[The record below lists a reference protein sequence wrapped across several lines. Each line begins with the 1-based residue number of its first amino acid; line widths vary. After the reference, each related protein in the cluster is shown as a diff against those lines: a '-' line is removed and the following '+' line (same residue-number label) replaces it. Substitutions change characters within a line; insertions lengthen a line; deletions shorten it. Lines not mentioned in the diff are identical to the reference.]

1 MKGRGLCCPCVPDTV
16 WLAVAG
22 RSGAAAPRLVE
33 PKSQASIR
41 SVPLPDRVAV
51 GIDQH
56 LASCPVLVTG
66 GLDGLLIRNS
76 RGGPVWPRTFHAR
89 IFQQATEA
97 AALPGVRFHDLRH
110 FYASA
115 LTAAGESVITVQAAL
130 GHASAVVRGAAGEQK
145 RSLWR
150 ALAWLSLRALTA
162 GPAPWLHRWHRES
175 QARVPDDRCAHRRRP
190 GVIEGVRRAC
200 PDLLVCS
207 GASGAGQSGRA
218 AGSACRVR
226 RWSMAAR
233 SAGSRLGHSP
243 AYTPGSPLR
252 SAAEAN
258 VFV

>member
-1 MKGRGLCCPCVPDTV
+1 
-16 WLAVAG
+16 
-22 RSGAAAPRLVE
+22 
-33 PKSQASIR
+33 
-41 SVPLPDRVAV
+41 
-51 GIDQH
+51 
-56 LASCPVLVTG
+56 VTG

-89 IFQQATEA
+89 IWRQATEA

-115 LTAAGESVITVQAAL
+115 LTAAAESVITVQAAL
-130 GHASAVVRGAAGEQK
+130 GHASAVVPGAAGEQK

-162 GPAPWLHRWHRES
+162 GPAPWLHRWHRVS

-190 GVIEGVRRAC
+190 GVIEGVWRAC

-207 GASGAGQSGRA
+207 GASGTGHSGRA

-233 SAGSRLGHSP
+233 SAGVAVGPQPGVHTRLSTAVSGRSGCFRVTHQGFGGVRGHGLCHRGHALDHPGPGYLMGVPRGGSRL
-243 AYTPGSPLR
+243 R
-252 SAAEAN
+252 AAKRGALLGP
-258 VFV
+258 